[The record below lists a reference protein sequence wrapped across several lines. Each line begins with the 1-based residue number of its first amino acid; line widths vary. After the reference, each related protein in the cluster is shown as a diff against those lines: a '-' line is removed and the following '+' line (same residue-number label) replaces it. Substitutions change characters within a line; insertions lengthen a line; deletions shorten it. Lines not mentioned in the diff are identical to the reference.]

1 MFSSL
6 WSLGGIIGA
15 TQAYHKLLSA
25 PTPEEIRVMP
35 TQKPLIPYL
44 RNETGQ
50 IHRQALWKGVFCR
63 EVNTNTRITNY
74 MATSSGDHV
83 VHVSS
88 LTVMSCVIIHLQ
100 EITLININTAI
111 HSLKKL

>member
-1 MFSSL
+1 
-6 WSLGGIIGA
+6 
-15 TQAYHKLLSA
+15 
-25 PTPEEIRVMP
+25 
-35 TQKPLIPYL
+35 
-44 RNETGQ
+44 
-50 IHRQALWKGVFCR
+50 
-63 EVNTNTRITNY
+63 